1 MKIFEFLNWA
11 KTRTEWEVLGADLE
25 KIYFEII
32 TQENLNIFLQNAQ
45 NAECPV
51 TVHPGEKNPIYCL
64 HAINLQ
70 KFVDLMEPK
79 KVIGS
84 TIPDLQLATCKQMAN
99 ELKKRENLT
108 FVMLWIEE
116 NYYDNIHIEANGEA
130 NQIIGL
136 VTRGLSLILKT
147 TENKTHIRESED
159 D

>member
-11 KTRTEWEVLGADLE
+11 KKRTEWEVLGADLE
-25 KIYFEII
+25 KIYFEIT
-32 TQENLNIFLQNAQ
+32 TQKNLNIFLQNAQ

-79 KVIGS
+79 KVNGS
-84 TIPDLQLATCKQMAN
+84 PIPDLQLATCKQMAN

-130 NQIIGL
+130 NQVIAL

-147 TENKTHIRESED
+147 TENKTHIQESED